1 MIYNFFRYL
10 IWYIKFPK
18 LFPNFFFQIIN
29 KFKNFIFNKKD
40 IYLSNK
46 YKSYLDNNLITNQTF
61 LLKISKKKYENFYK
75 SDLYKKTKKKFE
87 KNNYQMGG
95 AGNIDLLFNVSK
107 IKKYKKFLDCGVAA
121 GWSSLSILDGIK
133 KKKFNK
139 LISNDMPYM
148 FRNNHNKVGFL
159 IPKELKKKWQL
170 YKMPDRL
177 ILKNI
182 FKTHGKF
189 DVCHY
194 DSDKTYY
201 GRLWSYKL
209 IFKNLRHNGLLISD
223 DINDN
228 EAFIDFAK
236 FKNKKIYIIKGV
248 KNYVGVIIK

>member
-1 MIYNFFRYL
+1 MFYNFFKYFNWYL
-10 IWYIKFPK
+10 KFPE
-18 LFPNFFFQIIN
+18 LFPNFYFQIIN
-29 KFKNFIFNKKD
+29 KFKNFLFMKKD
-40 IYLSNK
+40 IHLSKK
-46 YKSYLDNNLITNQTF
+46 YEIFLSKNNISNLDFLIQINQTN
-61 LLKISKKKYENFYK
+61 YENFYK
-75 SDLYKKTKKKFE
+75 TKIYKKTKKKFD
-87 KNNYQMGG
+87 KNNYEMGG
-95 AGNIDLLFNVSK
+95 AGNVDLLYNLSR

-121 GWSSLSILDGIK
+121 GWSSLSILEGIK
-133 KKKFNK
+133 KKKSNK

-148 FRNNHNKVGFL
+148 FKNNHDKVGFL
-159 IPKELKKKWQL
+159 IPKELKKKWKL

-201 GRLWSYKL
+201 GRLWSYNL
-209 IFKNLRHNGLLISD
+209 IFNNLKNKGMLISD

-236 FKNKKIYIIKGV
+236 NRNKKIYVIKGV

>member
-1 MIYNFFRYL
+1 MIYNFFKYL

-18 LFPNFFFQIIN
+18 FFPNFYFQLIN
-29 KFKNFIFNKKD
+29 KFKNYLFMKKD
-40 IYLSNK
+40 IYLSKK
-46 YKSYLDNNLITNQTF
+46 YKSILYNKNITNRTF
-61 LLKISKKKYENFYK
+61 LKKINQKNYKNFYK
-75 SDLYKKTKKKFE
+75 KKLDKKTKKKFE
-87 KNNYQMGG
+87 KNNYEMGG
-95 AGNIDLLFNVSK
+95 AGNIDLLFNLSRVRK
-107 IKKYKKFLDCGVAA
+107 FKKFLDCGVAA

-148 FRNNHNKVGFL
+148 FRNNHDKVGFL
-159 IPKELKKKWQL
+159 IPKELKKKWKL

-177 ILKNI
+177 ILNNI
-182 FKTHGKF
+182 FKTYGKF

-209 IFKNLRHNGLLISD
+209 IFKNLRNNGLLISD

-236 FKNKKIYIIKGV
+236 MNNKKIYIIKGV